1 MQCWEYMQCFTSKR
15 LNSTLHRVRL
25 PHGHGLVEI
34 AGNVSGKK
42 MLPLTKERI
51 FEHQLWWQD
60 SAYLMETGSVST
72 NSFCKRTGTSGV
84 ISGVYNWAM
93 S

>member
-51 FEHQLWWQD
+51 FEHQL
-60 SAYLMETGSVST
+60 
-72 NSFCKRTGTSGV
+72 
-84 ISGVYNWAM
+84 
-93 S
+93 